1 MPRDAKKKDDSNEL
15 QKSPQ
20 SEILTMQVEA
30 SPKNRGKKYLRKT
43 VTVQGSELGLH
54 RDTDRRQKTPNKT
67 MFKKSWQR
75 EDPQGAHSCQA
86 AGIKS
91 FQTTRK
97 YREGHPPLGSN
108 ATVIANETII
118 CRFCVCKCAYSLKFI
133 SHPQINTQ
141 GISWSSRMCKEQGK
155 NESSNMHVLPAEAEL
170 GNIWHH
176 SSALM
181 P

>member
-1 MPRDAKKKDDSNEL
+1 
-15 QKSPQ
+15 
-20 SEILTMQVEA
+20 MQVEA
-30 SPKNRGKKYLRKT
+30 SPKNSGKKYLRKR

-133 SHPQINTQ
+133 FNSKSIFLALRGHSQ
-141 GISWSSRMCKEQGK
+141 SRAEWWKTG
-155 NESSNMHVLPAEAEL
+155 SPNMHVLLFLRLLSYTNKRPFAVY
-170 GNIWHH
+170 
-176 SSALM
+176 LM
-181 P
+181 PCFLQSFVFLFFPWIFFFFFFW